1 MPVLFTLKVDGS
13 KLDSMIR
20 GLGEKIRD
28 WTEAWPKV
36 SLAIQRIFN
45 EQFASEGAR
54 GPAGPWPEL
63 KEGYAR
69 RKQRVYPGRNLLEA
83 SGRLRRS
90 LVSGTDDTLEEFA
103 PRRMRFGTTAPYAL
117 YHQRGTK
124 KMPPRKIFD
133 LGPEDYSVIGEEVK
147 REALRVA
154 RESGFESV
162 SQFGEGGM
170 AGAREPARALLSGEV
185 PVAFPP

>member
-1 MPVLFTLKVDGS
+1 MPVLFTLKVEGS

-20 GLGEKIRD
+20 GLGEKVRD

-36 SLAIQRIFN
+36 SSAIQRILD

-63 KEGYAR
+63 KERYAR
-69 RKQRVYPGRNLLEA
+69 RKLRAYPGGNLLEA

-103 PRRMRFGTTAPYAL
+103 PRQMRSGTTVPYAL
-117 YHQRGTK
+117 YHQTGTK

-133 LGPEDYSVIGEEVK
+133 FRPEDYSLIAEGVK

-154 RESGFESV
+154 RESGFESA
-162 SQFGEGGM
+162 SRFGE
-170 AGAREPARALLSGEV
+170 
-185 PVAFPP
+185 AFPFPP